1 MIIVVLNFFA
11 AMFVRLSLLS
21 LYLRIFKP
29 ILWARVTIFVGIA
42 LIVAFY
48 VVCTVI
54 LLAITVPRPGQSW
67 MYTTFTHVKMEADV
81 SVAQGYFGVFSDLF
95 ILAIPLK
102 LVSDLSLQ
110 RKRKIGVLA
119 VFLTGLL
126 WVSWI

>member
-11 AMFVRLSLLS
+11 AMFVRLSLLA

-29 ILWARVTIFVGIA
+29 IKWARITIFVGMA
-42 LIVAFY
+42 LISVFY

-54 LLAITVPRPGQSW
+54 LLAITVPSQGQTW
-67 MYTTFTHVKMEADV
+67 MYTTTTHVKLEADIG
-81 SVAQGYFGVFSDLF
+81 VAQGYFGVLSDLL
-95 ILAIPLK
+95 ILGIPLK

-126 WVSWI
+126 